1 MKTWL
6 SAAIASLILL
16 VGCGGGLKG
25 NLVQGNPYQ
34 ASSLSDNETEE
45 LGNNE
50 DLYAKIGIPTL
61 EPIQEEEMKK
71 WERQINFDVPIQIN
85 KQVRAYLV
93 YFSTKRKE
101 VIQRQLARSTR
112 YLPMIK
118 EVFQE
123 YGLPEDLAYLAMI
136 ESGFNPDAQ
145 SPAGACGMWQFM
157 KGTGVRYGLI
167 IDGYI
172 DERRDPVKSTRAAAR
187 YLQDL
192 YKQFGSWYLA
202 AASYNCGEGRV
213 QRELKQSNNKN
224 FWELSANKCLPSETK
239 NYVPQMIAA
248 TIIAKNPEKFKF
260 KDIPYQQPA
269 TNFAATSL
277 TDESVAGGKGNQDLA
292 AKPAHSRTIRATS
305 YSPPKSQ
312 PCYSAASVTR
322 KPNQNS
328 GNKINVAKKQTPQA
342 IYAKSCNSNSCNA
355 SNGNSPPYVAS
366 IFGSPA
372 SPKKG
377 IARKNKSDMQTTANN
392 MKTINGKVVNSKS
405 KKQSPALFALKSEP
419 KNGKAKTLKKKSSP
433 IDSNTHKIGRTKT
446 KALLVSEAR

>member
-25 NLVQGNPYQ
+25 NLFQGNSYQ
-34 ASSLSDNETEE
+34 ASSLSDKETEE

-50 DLYAKIGIPTL
+50 DLYAKIGISTL

-71 WERQINFDVPIQIN
+71 WERQIDFDVPIQIN

-118 EVFQE
+118 EVFQQ

-157 KGTGVRYGLI
+157 KGTGVRYGLV

-187 YLQDL
+187 YLLDL

-202 AASYNCGEGRV
+202 AASYNCGERRV
-213 QRELKQSNNKN
+213 QQELNKNNYEN

-248 TIIAKNPEKFKF
+248 TIIAKNPEKFAF

-269 TNFAATSL
+269 TNFAVTSL
-277 TDESVAGGKGNQDLA
+277 TNETVDGKGNQYLA
-292 AKPAHSRTIRATS
+292 TKPAHSPTIRATS
-305 YSPPKSQ
+305 YSPLKSQ
-312 PCYSAASVTR
+312 PSYSAASVTR

-342 IYAKSCNSNSCNA
+342 IYAKSCNSNSCKA
-355 SNGNSPPYVAS
+355 SKGNSPPYVAS

-377 IARKNKSDMQTTANN
+377 IARKNKSDMQTIANN
-392 MKTINGKVVNSKS
+392 MKPINRKVVNGKS
-405 KKQSPALFALKSEP
+405 KKQSPALFALKSDP
-419 KNGKAKTLKKKSSP
+419 KNGKAKTLKRKSSP
-433 IDSNTHKIGRTKT
+433 VDSNTHKIVRTKT
-446 KALLVSEAR
+446 KALLVSEAH